1 MLWTLAFSLPISGE
15 IHFHYSYAGIM
26 YPLVPWIELFFLEE
40 ATSSTMSLRQSICI
54 YGRYCFWQ
62 MSNICLFKW
71 LPWGFTWMKFSMMYN
86 FMNKMRLFHVY
97 SKTTHDENWNT
108 HIYILTFITIR
119 CSIPVKNVQLII
131 VKEQTTC
138 IVHLY
143 NCSLEWK
150 STWIILLSFVSLS
163 PQPYRVLVRFTKRL

>member
-86 FMNKMRLFHVY
+86 FIWIKWDCSMYIPRPLMMKIEIH
-97 SKTTHDENWNT
+97 T
-108 HIYILTFITIR
+108 YILTFITIR